1 MFKLKFNTWLDVVK
15 LSAIAVILGVAIT
28 LTFFYVYLPLTTN
41 HGESITVPD
50 LEGIHVDELQEFLV
64 DRDFRYEVVDSV
76 FSEELPP
83 LTVTRQFPK
92 AGSKVKQN
100 RKIFLSLNSVTPPS
114 TRMPNLI
121 DKTLKNAELILK
133 SYELKKGRV
142 LTKPDAFRNVLE
154 QRYNDEVIEPNTKV
168 PKGSVIDIVI
178 GDGFGISQF
187 EMPDLVGL
195 PLFEAEVIIRGN
207 NLETGIIFQPDS
219 NTVAEMVVIR
229 QSPSEG
235 RTVRVG
241 RAVDLWLGDRSEL
254 PEEEEEIQ

>member
-1 MFKLKFNTWLDVVK
+1 MLKIKFNTWLDVVK
-15 LSAIAVILGVAIT
+15 LSAIAIVLGIVIT
-28 LTFFYVYLPLTTN
+28 LTFFYIYLPITTN
-41 HGESITVPD
+41 HGESITVPN

-92 AGSKVKQN
+92 AGSQVKQN
-100 RKIFLSLNSVTPPS
+100 RKIFISLNSVTPPS
-114 TRMPNLI
+114 TRMPNLM

-154 QRYNDEVIEPNTKV
+154 QRYNGEIIEPNTKV

-178 GDGFGISQF
+178 GDGYGVSQF
-187 EMPDLVGL
+187 EMPRLVGL

-207 NLETGIIFQPDS
+207 SLETGIVFEADS
-219 NTVAEMVVIR
+219 SVLNPVVIK

-241 RAVDLWLGDRSEL
+241 RTVDLWLGDPSEV
-254 PEEEEEIQ
+254 EEEVEIQ